1 MWGDT
6 TQLMQVFQNIIG
18 NAIKFCAQ
26 EVPQIHV
33 SAQQSEKEWLI
44 SVEDNG
50 IGIAPQLHRRIFEI
64 FQRLHG
70 RAEYSGTGLGLALC
84 QRIIERHGGR
94 IWVES
99 DLGQGSTFYF
109 TLPLA
114 ESTEDVAVPI
124 SPAG

>member
-1 MWGDT
+1 
-6 TQLMQVFQNIIG
+6 MQVFQNIIG